1 MPPAKRLKSS
11 NDTSR
16 PALSRSDTETDG
28 EFASVA
34 RQHWL
39 KITKRASKVKV
50 KNDVLKREIWDALEK
65 DGFQFKSLV
74 ALEGLQTLES
84 YLWPGYSEE
93 SSNFHVLLIVLL
105 INVKRR
111 ERLDTWDLFTD
122 RPVEFSG
129 LFRRVLSMSLDSSL
143 SWSIR
148 THILL
153 FIIHAFQ
160 SLDCSI
166 VRKECASLVSISVWH
181 NLSTD
186 KKRDQL
192 LETQPHLRKAWK
204 ASAKRYDAADEETKA
219 RLRFERSWLYTLVL
233 DYLNSLYSDNV
244 KEEQMLYCE
253 RFVEFLADLQSQLP
267 TRRYINTLLQD
278 LHLLPAITL
287 SPLFNDEDSDLL
299 RDLYNLLAHYT
310 HFTIDDQT
318 GVQYNRT
325 EAYDQHC
332 ARLAKLQRTA
342 LRHFK
347 DKLTVLAL
355 SNYASIDQRDELAA
369 LLEPLTNEEL
379 KQLVELLDLRTS
391 YPETS
396 KLVLDRSFLE
406 EIVLSTFEKRG
417 TFQETAQ
424 SLSVLPDEESL
435 FDNSLMRTDNYDG
448 TRPLAL
454 PKLNLQ
460 YLSVGDF
467 LWRSLVLYRCESFY
481 GIRRDVEDVIRRLQ
495 PSSRKSGETS
505 FSGFSKMALTIS
517 KPSILEVI
525 PPLVGDD
532 KPSMVRAE
540 VAIDVRKCSDS
551 IRREWDSL
559 RPGDVVFLLAVDA
572 SKGKSASNG
581 SRAQTEA
588 QQMGL
593 AAVRSAEV
601 IHIVDQKGGAIKD
614 AQAYYDGRNQS
625 PTRRIQLK
633 LDAVKYKEDT
643 EKSASGKPSVY
654 DGINV
659 IVRRSGRENNFKPVL
674 ESIRDLALSDIP
686 LASWLHEV
694 FLGYGDRPGQLLSD
708 YPIGRGRSTTGIRS
722 WTGSI

>member
-659 IVRRSGRENNFKPVL
+659 IVRRTAAK
-674 ESIRDLALSDIP
+674 
-686 LASWLHEV
+686 
-694 FLGYGDRPGQLLSD
+694 
-708 YPIGRGRSTTGIRS
+708 TTSSRC
-722 WTGSI
+722 